1 MNSAKLQNLFH
12 IDEYNVYDDE
22 IEVFLLKDGQEKT
35 IFISREKFEKWLKED
50 NRLDWVFDCAD
61 TMGEHYQETGT
72 MPVESYYEACTIDE
86 VKTDLYDYIIKK
98 MDCKKF
104 FELDVCDLQRTHP
117 PLYNKIKLKM
127 ERKAKDYWNAP
138 QIEEI
143 PTLAYQ
149 KVLKNQM
156 DMITKALFLVVILLT
171 SFTSFSQAFVD
182 FGGGV
187 AKVTKASKV
196 PDCVVPVMK
205 ISAGYHFG
213 NIVTEAVLQPS
224 ITRETNTPSYI
235 GLKAGYNIY
244 GFIPSIG
251 ALYNYRNADDVTMN
265 RWEVGYALKYQF
277 PVGPNGGLYAEALY
291 TKSSYQLTGGFNI
304 QF

>member
-1 MNSAKLQNLFH
+1 MTLQFDLY
-12 IDEYNVYDDE
+12 DEMKFFTVIFETVSEKRN
-22 IEVFLLKDGQEKT
+22 LLKDV
-35 IFISREKFEKWLKED
+35 I
-50 NRLDWVFDCAD
+50 LDEF
-61 TMGEHYQETGT
+61 H
-72 MPVESYYEACTIDE
+72 
-86 VKTDLYDYIIKK
+86 
-98 MDCKKF
+98 
-104 FELDVCDLQRTHP
+104 LDVCDLQRTHP

-127 ERKAKDYWNAP
+127 GRKSKDYWNAP

-171 SFTSFSQAFVD
+171 SFTSFSQAYVD

-187 AKVTKASKV
+187 AKVSHAAKV

-205 ISAGYHFG
+205 ISAGYQFS
-213 NIVTEAVLQPS
+213 NVVIEWVIQPS
-224 ITRETNTPSYI
+224 LSRIVNTPNYFGAKI
-235 GLKAGYNIY
+235 GYNVH
-244 GFIPSIG
+244 GFIPSVG
-251 ALYNYRNADDVTMN
+251 MLYDYRSSDESMN
-265 RWEVGYALKYQF
+265 QGEIGYALKYQF
-277 PVGPNGGLYAEALY
+277 PVGPNGGLFAEAIY